1 MVRCQMPDPKQP
13 GSARSDLGTRIREW
27 RPGDDPMWVSWAV
40 AVLAVPIG
48 LMINVIIFFV
58 FAVVLQ
64 DSADSLP
71 SPLAGGIWGE
81 GATVGLGIL
90 AFAFGKRAQRRK
102 AREGWS
108 PAVVGLTVVAGLFA
122 GGAVALGLWAFSRSS
137 FSELGSG
144 G

>member
-1 MVRCQMPDPKQP
+1 
-13 GSARSDLGTRIREW
+13 
-27 RPGDDPMWVSWAV
+27 MWVSWAV

-48 LMINVIIFFV
+48 LVMNVVIFLV
-58 FAVVLQ
+58 LAVVLQ

-90 AFAFGKRAQRRK
+90 AFAFGKRAQRRR

-108 PAVVGLTVVAGLFA
+108 PAVVGLTVVAGL
-122 GGAVALGLWAFSRSS
+122 WAFSMSS